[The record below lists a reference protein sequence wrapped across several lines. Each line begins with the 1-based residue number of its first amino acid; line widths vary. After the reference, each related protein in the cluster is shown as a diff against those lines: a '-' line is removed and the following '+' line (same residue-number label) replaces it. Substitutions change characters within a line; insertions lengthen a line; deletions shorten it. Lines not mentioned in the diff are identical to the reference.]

1 MENIKVSGIKQFA
14 LEISNFLINLILMV
28 VILIACNLYCFDII
42 EYNIALAVF
51 FLLCLLLQN
60 VFFKSLFYAIFG
72 YKIECENKRKLRVFG
87 HNFMFNAIIIGSIVV
102 SVCGLAY
109 GIKLISNVLLI
120 PEVIP
125 CFMKKYHKSLSCCI
139 FKIETMKIQ
148 MKKKIILHVV
158 VPVFAIAL
166 VILLSIWVG
175 KAVGPDD
182 ALRDRLHALKE
193 AGLIADFDNF
203 RWEYDFRSIARFD
216 VRFLNGKIGE
226 FTYAEL
232 KDGKIEFKRL
242 YDYDNHIIY
251 GYEILK
257 ENGGINLRLGIE
269 KLFDMHTVE
278 DVIENLESIDAVINE
293 MPVMGD
299 EYPHIYEEDFLSK
312 LPEKVLYEDDEVK
325 IIFFRI
331 IRF

>member
-120 PEVIP
+120 LEVIP
-125 CFMKKYHKSLSCCI
+125 RFMKKYHKSLSCFI
-139 FKIETMKIQ
+139 FKIETVKIQ
-148 MKKKIILHVV
+148 R
-158 VPVFAIAL
+158 
-166 VILLSIWVG
+166 
-175 KAVGPDD
+175 KAENND
-182 ALRDRLHALKE
+182 ALL
-193 AGLIADFDNF
+193 
-203 RWEYDFRSIARFD
+203 
-216 VRFLNGKIGE
+216 
-226 FTYAEL
+226 
-232 KDGKIEFKRL
+232 
-242 YDYDNHIIY
+242 
-251 GYEILK
+251 
-257 ENGGINLRLGIE
+257 
-269 KLFDMHTVE
+269 
-278 DVIENLESIDAVINE
+278 
-293 MPVMGD
+293 
-299 EYPHIYEEDFLSK
+299 
-312 LPEKVLYEDDEVK
+312 
-325 IIFFRI
+325 
-331 IRF
+331 